1 MAPLVP
7 LTGIAAAPMTPVA
20 VDLDVLPWP
29 SPGDSNPTQLLCGRR
44 AELRFTVRRP
54 PAGEVSPCCHRPSG
68 GDVACSVHVGV
79 APASIAGLA
88 LEDRLALAVSGCDVP
103 ARGASLRRVRSRDL
117 FNPAES
123 LVLQPCDQLAPATSH
138 DCAVEPALLGDS
150 RARLLD
156 GPARR
161 PGHRPHVKSLD
172 PDHLEPSRQ
181 VGGGLLDPVLAPIPL
196 TGLQSRDRTFRLL
209 AAIGTALA
217 AAQPLLQHLQ
227 PLRLTRSQTRYMQ
240 QLAGRQRSRHGNAAV
255 NADHAAIPRT
265 ADRVGDMRERDMPAA
280 SPITGNSIGLDT
292 LGHRSRQAEACP
304 SDLRHPHP
312 TDVAIQPF
320 DVMGF
325 QPDLPKAFVHTGF
338 APCRAPVC
346 PGEEVPHRL
355 REIPQRLLLH
365 RLTPGP
371 KPRVLGARLSQLR
384 RLLYI
389 ARSYAARLPVP
400 LLLHRQIPYISRVP
414 AVRPQGFLLVNSRQ
428 QPKPRHVRTVTATTD
443 IPSRS
448 SRAPLGIGFLP
459 GLKSRVS
466 SQRRLR

>member
-7 LTGIAAAPMTPVA
+7 LTGIAAAPTTPVA

-196 TGLQSRDRTFRLL
+196 TGLQSAIARFVSSRRLEPRLPRPSRCCNTFNRFDSPAVKPGTCSSSPVDS
-209 AAIGTALA
+209 AADTATPRSMPTTLQSLGPQIG
-217 AAQPLLQHLQ
+217 
-227 PLRLTRSQTRYMQ
+227 S
-240 QLAGRQRSRHGNAAV
+240 GRCANAICQRPARSRV
-255 NADHAAIPRT
+255 IR
-265 ADRVGDMRERDMPAA
+265 
-280 SPITGNSIGLDT
+280 
-292 LGHRSRQAEACP
+292 
-304 SDLRHPHP
+304 
-312 TDVAIQPF
+312 
-320 DVMGF
+320 
-325 QPDLPKAFVHTGF
+325 
-338 APCRAPVC
+338 
-346 PGEEVPHRL
+346 
-355 REIPQRLLLH
+355 
-365 RLTPGP
+365 
-371 KPRVLGARLSQLR
+371 
-384 RLLYI
+384 
-389 ARSYAARLPVP
+389 
-400 LLLHRQIPYISRVP
+400 
-414 AVRPQGFLLVNSRQ
+414 
-428 QPKPRHVRTVTATTD
+428 
-443 IPSRS
+443 
-448 SRAPLGIGFLP
+448 
-459 GLKSRVS
+459 
-466 SQRRLR
+466 